1 MPEVTKASGSIRF
14 GPFELSLDTHELSKH
29 GARLKLSGQ
38 AIQVL
43 ELLTARAGQVV
54 TREELQQKLWPGA
67 PFGDPEHGLNAA
79 VNRLRDSLVD
89 SAIKPKYIETVPGQ
103 GYRFIADVQSANGE
117 KEDKPPIAWRRL
129 LVVIVSMAV
138 VAAVATWLIFH
149 HKPILPE
156 RGWVLITDF
165 DSRGEDPLADDVVRE
180 GLTIS
185 LQQSQYV
192 NVFSRAQVREVL
204 ALMGK
209 ADATRID
216 EDTGREICQRA
227 NLQVLI
233 TGSIENLGKIFQIT
247 VRAVEPVKGTLFF
260 AEEEHFKNEEFFE
273 KVDALA
279 IQVRKHMGESLKGI
293 KANSRPLAK
302 VTTRD
307 LQALQLYSQATDAK
321 SQGRVEEVLALLVR
335 ALTRDPEFAMAHRQ
349 IAKIYEIM
357 GNRTQELEHLKR
369 AYDLRDRLTDR
380 EGLLIEANYDQFV
393 GRQDEAVDV
402 LTELIVRYPDDP
414 EAHDDLA
421 FAYRDR
427 GDLDNSIQ
435 ELYKLIKIDPNSA
448 PSYASL
454 VVQLARN
461 NAPEMALNV
470 YQEAKRRGLASPSA
484 GWGKGM
490 ALWNQGRVAEAQAEF
505 QSLQTPGSLY
515 ASIGRIYFART
526 LIYQG
531 KLAAA
536 SAQLTVGII
545 EDQAAN
551 NMAPELL
558 ERYLLAAVSLTQGN
572 KAQAR
577 RQLQLLVAAVKAPAL
592 QTGDLF
598 RAGALYA
605 QMGDVASGREI
616 LRKLE
621 DLQAGQNR
629 PFNRA
634 CRYDLAGEIALAE
647 ARNTDAKQL
656 FLASLAAYPLALS
669 HQGLARAYEAQQDW
683 PSAAKEWEKFL
694 NSRGELF
701 QDHCPADWVLADLF
715 LARVHRRLNNIDTS
729 RAEYKKFLE
738 IWSESDQSRFLR
750 SVYDESQQGTNGG
763 SQP

>member
-14 GPFELSLDTHELSKH
+14 GPFELSRDTHELSKH
-29 GARLKLSGQ
+29 GTRLKLWGQ

-54 TREELQQKLWPGA
+54 TREELQQKLWPSVA
-67 PFGDPEHGLNAA
+67 FGDPEHGLNAA
-79 VNRLRDSLVD
+79 VNRLRDSLAD
-89 SAIKPKYIETVPGQ
+89 SAIKPIYIETVPGR
-103 GYRFIADVQSANGE
+103 GYRFIAEVHSANGE

-129 LVVIVSMAV
+129 LVVIVSMGV
-138 VAAVATWLIFH
+138 VAAIATWLIFH

-165 DSRGEDPLADDVVRE
+165 DARGDNPLADDLVRE

-185 LQQSQYV
+185 LQQSRYV
-192 NVFSRAQVREVL
+192 NVFSRAQVREIL

-209 ADATRID
+209 ANVMRID

-233 TGSIENLGKIFQIT
+233 TGSIENLGKVLQIT

-279 IQVRKHMGESLKGI
+279 IQVRKDLGESVKGI

-307 LQALQLYSQATDAK
+307 LQALQLYSQAADAK

-335 ALTRDPEFAMAHRQ
+335 ALTRDPEFAMAHRK
-349 IAKIYEIM
+349 IAQIYEIM
-357 GNRTQELEHLKR
+357 GNRAQELEHLKR

-380 EGLLIEANYDQFV
+380 EGLLIEADYDQFV
-393 GRQDEAVDV
+393 GRKDEAVNV
-402 LTELIVRYPDDP
+402 LTELVARYPEDP
-414 EAHDDLA
+414 EAHNDLA
-421 FAYRDR
+421 FAYNDM
-427 GDLDNSIQ
+427 GNLENSIQ
-435 ELYKLIKIDPNSA
+435 ELYKVIKIDPNSA

-454 VVQLARN
+454 AVQLSRN
-461 NAPEMALNV
+461 NAPEMALNI
-470 YQEAKRRGLASPSA
+470 YQEAKRRGLALPGA
-484 GWGKGM
+484 GWGKGL

-545 EDQAAN
+545 EDRAAN
-551 NMAPELL
+551 NMTPELL
-558 ERYLLAAVSLTQGN
+558 ERYLLAAVRLTQGN

-577 RQLQLLVAAVKAPAL
+577 RQLQLIVAAVEDPAL
-592 QTGDLF
+592 QTVDLF
-598 RAGALYA
+598 RAGSLYA

-621 DLQAGQNR
+621 DLQARQAT

-656 FLASLAAYPLALS
+656 FLAALAAYPLALS
-669 HQGLARAYEAQQDW
+669 HQGLARAYQAQQDW

-694 NSRGELF
+694 NSRGEVF
-701 QDHCPADWVLADLF
+701 QDHCPADWVLAHVF
-715 LARVHRRLNNIDTS
+715 LARVRRRLNDIDGS
-729 RAEYKKFLE
+729 GAEYTKFFE
-738 IWSESDQSRFLR
+738 IWRESDQSSFVQ
-750 SVYDESQQGTNGG
+750 SVYHESQQETNAGR
-763 SQP
+763 QL